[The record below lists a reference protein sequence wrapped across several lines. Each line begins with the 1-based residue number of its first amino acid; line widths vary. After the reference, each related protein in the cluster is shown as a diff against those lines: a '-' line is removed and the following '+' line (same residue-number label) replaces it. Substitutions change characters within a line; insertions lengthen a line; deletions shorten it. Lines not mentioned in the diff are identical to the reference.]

1 MVCPKPPFHAQEGAS
16 VKHTKKSTKSKSTN
30 PRILKLVVTLFGA
43 LMAFSLMSCS
53 MMPSWDFTFS
63 GEEGEEGGEEQSTP
77 PGDEYAEVML
87 EWDENTEPDLD
98 GYKLYYGSAS
108 RSYGYIIDVGNQTDF
123 TVVDLVEGE
132 TYYFA
137 VTAYNTSGY
146 ESSYSNEVVYTVP
159 TGS

>member
-1 MVCPKPPFHAQEGAS
+1 MVCPKPPFHAQEGAF

-53 MMPSWDFTFS
+53 MMPTWDFTFS
-63 GEEGEEGGEEQSTP
+63 EGGEEE
-77 PGDEYAEVML
+77 GDDQGVPQGGGYAELSLV
-87 EWDENTEPDLD
+87 WDENTEPDLD
-98 GYKLYYGSAS
+98 GYKLYYGSTS

-146 ESSYSNEVVYTVP
+146 ESSYSNEVTYNVP
-159 TGS
+159 TGG